1 MAVLIAAAVAGFVAI
16 DPPRARQ
23 VPSGLSLEVVGS
35 GLTAPTAFRFA
46 SDGRIFVA
54 EKSGRVVVL
63 DGFGDTSP
71 TLFADLSTNVYD
83 IWDLGLLGLALHPD
97 FPRKPFIYVAYT
109 HNAPI
114 GGTAPKWPSSG
125 GVDSC
130 PDPPGIL
137 KDGCVTSGR
146 LSVLTARGDRSTG
159 PERVLIEDWCQQ
171 SNTHSVGDI
180 HFGRDGALY
189 MSGGEG
195 RSTSLRTTGSEAT
208 PRTPA
213 AILRVTLDPGS
224 SRCTAEGGA
233 LRAQDL
239 FAGGDPVSLG
249 GTVIRVDA
257 RTGRGL
263 PDNPRAESNDENAR
277 RIVAYGLKQPYRFTI
292 RPGTSEVWVG
302 DVGESQWEEIDVV
315 DTADATVENFGW
327 PCYEGNEVQDE
338 YKAELQIA
346 TFDLCQRLYAEAPGT
361 VTAPRFTY
369 AHGRALVPG
378 DRCPTAGASISGIAF
393 GVDGPYS
400 GALGRALF
408 LADASRGCIWALP
421 LLADGLPDTEH
432 PRIVARH
439 AGIPVDLQVG
449 ADGFLYYLDFERGT
463 IVRIGA
469 EGLS

>member
-1 MAVLIAAAVAGFVAI
+1 VLVAAGVAGLVAI
-16 DPPRARQ
+16 DPPSARQ
-23 VPSGLSLEVVGS
+23 LPSGLSLEVVGS

-46 SDGRIFVA
+46 PDGRIFVG

-97 FPRKPFIYVAYT
+97 FPRKPFVYVAYT

-114 GGTAPKWPSSG
+114 DGTAPKWPSRG
-125 GVDSC
+125 GVDYC

-146 LSVLTARGDRSTG
+146 LSVLTARGDRMAG

-180 HFGRDGALY
+180 HFGSDGALY

-195 RSTSLRTTGSEAT
+195 AFYEFADYGQRGDPANPCGDPPGGVGSRLE
-208 PRTPA
+208 PP
-213 AILRVTLDPGS
+213 
-224 SRCTAEGGA
+224 TAEGGA

-239 FAGGDPVSLG
+239 FAGEDPVSLS

-263 PDNPRAESNDENAR
+263 PDNPRADSNDENAR

-292 RPGTSEVWVG
+292 RPGTNEVWVG

-315 DTADATVENFGW
+315 EMADASVENFGW

-338 YKAELQIA
+338 YKAEQQIA
-346 TFDLCQRLYAEAPGT
+346 RFDLCQLLYAEGPGT

-393 GVDGPYS
+393 VVDGPYS
-400 GALGRALF
+400 GGLGRALF

-421 LLADGLPDTEH
+421 LLADGLPDTER
-432 PRIVARH
+432 PRIVVRR
-439 AGIPVDLQVG
+439 AGIPVDLQVD
-449 ADGFLYYLDFERGT
+449 ADGSLYYLDFERGT
-463 IVRIGA
+463 IVRIEPKA
-469 EGLS
+469 